1 MMIGDF
7 ATYLAASLLVI
18 SVAGGI
24 GWMLVGR
31 RR

>member
-7 ATYLAASLLVI
+7 ATYLAASLLVV
-18 SVAGGI
+18 SAGAGI
-24 GWMLVGR
+24 GWLLVSR